1 LEVEKLALILDVKT
15 RWSST
20 YQMLKR
26 ALVLIRVLQYL
37 LVQKPALSKLS
48 FSSSDWELLA
58 LVRDFLRKF
67 SQTTKMIEGSKYPT
81 LSLVVPFFN
90 NLRDHVL
97 SWKNDVAKPDEIR
110 EAAVVADEKLDKYY
124 YKLSDIYT
132 VAVIL
137 DPRMKLGYFYDNN
150 WDQEVD
156 ASGANVIDTEILP
169 S

>member
-1 LEVEKLALILDVKT
+1 
-15 RWSST
+15 
-20 YQMLKR
+20 MLKW

-48 FSSSDWELLA
+48 FSSYLDWELLA

-67 SQTTKMIEGSKYPT
+67 SQTTKVIKGSEYPT

-137 DPRMKLGYFYDNN
+137 DPRMKLGGISMTTIGIRR
-150 WDQEVD
+150 WMQV
-156 ASGANVIDTEILP
+156 TQM
-169 S
+169 